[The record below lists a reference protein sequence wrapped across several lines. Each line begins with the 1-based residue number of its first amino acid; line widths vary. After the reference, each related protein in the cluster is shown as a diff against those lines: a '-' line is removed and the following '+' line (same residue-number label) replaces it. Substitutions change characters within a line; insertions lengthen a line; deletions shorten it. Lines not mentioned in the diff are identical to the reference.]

1 MIIVLVID
9 VVAVALNVF
18 VVLRLL
24 PAQDDAAYRAHTLYW
39 YLPS

>member
-18 VVLRLL
+18 VVLQLL
-24 PAQDDAAYRAHTLYW
+24 PAQDDAAYRAYTLY
-39 YLPS
+39 